1 MVMIICFSNLL
12 IATDPDLSIED
23 LEETKALRSGMYR
36 LYRSTIDCI
45 DISYI
50 VCYPNRQIMLKKK

>member
-36 LYRSTIDCI
+36 LYRYFVHCMLPES
-45 DISYI
+45 
-50 VCYPNRQIMLKKK
+50 PNYVEKK